1 MIYKA
6 KAKYVSTSPQKARLV
21 ADLIKGKK
29 IGDAIAILRFTRKK
43 VARTLESL
51 LQDAV
56 ANAQSI
62 PSAQQVNVDA
72 LKVKSVTVD
81 MVSLRTRKRTM
92 PASLGRAFRFVKRQS
107 HITISLEE
115 ESSKRS

>member
-6 KAKYVSTSPQKARLV
+6 RAKYVNTSPQKARLV
-21 ADLIKGKK
+21 ADLIKGKRV
-29 IGDAIAILRFTRKK
+29 GDAVAILRFTRKK

-51 LQDAV
+51 LHDAV

-62 PSAQQVNVDA
+62 PSTPQVD
-72 LKVKSVTVD
+72 VD
-81 MVSLRTRKRTM
+81 MLRVKNVMVDMASLRTRKRTM

-107 HITISLEE
+107 HITIALEE
-115 ESSKRS
+115 EKRS